1 MAMNAP
7 PNALRSTTVIFGTVA
22 SENACTS
29 LAP

>member
-7 PNALRSTTVIFGTVA
+7 PNALRSTSVTFGTLA
-22 SENACTS
+22 SANACTS